1 MTPDKTFLPQR
12 GNYRDLIVFRKS
24 ECIYDIT
31 AYFVET
37 HLDRGDRTR
46 DQMLQAARSGKQNIA
61 EGSAAGSTSRETEI
75 KLTNVAKASLQE
87 LLLDYEDYL
96 RVRSLHLWGRD
107 DARTMQAR
115 RVCAAHSDS
124 AYYMEAVG
132 RRTGETIANIAIVL
146 IRQTDLLL
154 SRLIERQKSDFVKY
168 GGIREEM
175 TRARL
180 AAREAERTMSGR
192 TGTTERTER
201 TGSAGRTERIGTT
214 GITKGYNDSQN
225 SQNSQNSQDSQD
237 SQKKE
242 KL

>member
-107 DARTMQAR
+107 DARTMQSR

-225 SQNSQNSQDSQD
+225 SQNSQDSQD

-242 KL
+242 RL

>member
-192 TGTTERTER
+192 TGRTGTTGRTER
-201 TGSAGRTERIGTT
+201 TGTTGTT
-214 GITKGYNDSQN
+214 GIAKEYSDSRNSQLSQN
-225 SQNSQNSQDSQD
+225 SQD

>member
-225 SQNSQNSQDSQD
+225 SQNSQDSQD